1 MAARTPRWD
10 HMVASRA
17 ATARAAPGRKAAA
30 MDFMPEFIEN
40 LVFVAI
46 SGLLFLIVVVGDGSD
61 AMESRG
67 LFGRHAARGWR
78 ARRGGGWRHA
88 RGR

>member
-1 MAARTPRWD
+1 
-10 HMVASRA
+10 
-17 ATARAAPGRKAAA
+17 